1 MSQVPRGVAAFLYDD
16 SMGYGQLTGNV
27 RVGRRIFQVQN
38 CGENCHVF
46 GRVNPQPPRLLPG
59 QRTRAACSNGDA
71 LSFAECW
78 AAKQI
83 GMCSVNLWITQCEA
97 TCGNDCEYSGP
108 VSRASSSRLFSF
120 SPSNRPHLTCEVRMV
135 ITAFS
140 GCGDSNF
147 DSCASLAGLTF
158 ADINVGCDFLQ
169 GNSICRASCLVC

>member
-46 GRVNPQPPRLLPG
+46 GRVNSNAPRLFG
-59 QRTRAACSNGDA
+59 AIGGRAESLDRQTACSNGDA

-97 TCGNDCEYSGP
+97 TCGNDCEYSWP
-108 VSRASSSRLFSF
+108 VNRA
-120 SPSNRPHLTCEVRMV
+120 
-135 ITAFS
+135 
-140 GCGDSNF
+140 
-147 DSCASLAGLTF
+147 
-158 ADINVGCDFLQ
+158 
-169 GNSICRASCLVC
+169 

>member
-1 MSQVPRGVAAFLYDD
+1 MSQTTRGVAAFLYDD

-27 RVGRRIFQVQN
+27 RVGRRFFQVQN

-46 GRVNPQPPRLLPG
+46 GRVNSNAPRLFG
-59 QRTRAACSNGDA
+59 AIGGRAESFDRQTACSNGDA

-97 TCGNDCEYSGP
+97 TCGNDCEYSCP
-108 VSRASSSRLFSF
+108 VIQLDMRGKVTT
-120 SPSNRPHLTCEVRMV
+120 P
-135 ITAFS
+135 FS

-158 ADINVGCDFLQ
+158 ADIKIGCDLFQ
-169 GNSICRASCLVC
+169 GNSICRASCEVC